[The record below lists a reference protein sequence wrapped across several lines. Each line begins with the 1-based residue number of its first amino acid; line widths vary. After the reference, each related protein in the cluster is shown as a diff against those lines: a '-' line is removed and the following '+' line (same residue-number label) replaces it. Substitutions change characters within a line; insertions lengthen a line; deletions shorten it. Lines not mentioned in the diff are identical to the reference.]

1 MKKLLRTSLSLALLT
16 GVGFAAISLATLP
29 RPEALYGDPDR
40 APSGAGNVIAAGSST
55 DEWPSFGRDIG
66 GSQWS
71 PLNSVNVENVA
82 ALREVWRYDGKDF
95 IAAKGFAGTRLE
107 ATPLMVDGTLYTCT
121 SFDRVLALDP
131 ASGAVRWAYDPHA
144 IHADGAVVLP
154 GERRTRHCRGVAY
167 WRDAKAAAEQMCATR
182 VYRSSGDAA
191 IVAIDGRTGQ
201 PCRDFGAEQGHPGYV
216 THKDFENHGEGIRT
230 ASSPPLVIGDV
241 IVAAANAIDG
251 TMDAADGMVR
261 GFDTRTGV
269 LLWEFNPIP
278 EDKRRVTGAAN
289 VWTLLSGDPERKLVF
304 LATTSPSTDFY
315 GGKRQFDIP
324 LSNAVVAVSTE
335 TGKVVW
341 HYQILKHDLWDY
353 DLPGHP
359 LAVTIRKDGRQRDV
373 LIQQTKMGTLFVLDR
388 DTGEPVFPVEEKRA
402 PASDIPGERAAPFQK
417 TPVLPETFA
426 GTRLTR
432 DDMFGLTPFDRAWCR
447 ARFDELRYEGV
458 FTPPSE
464 QGSLIFPSALGGGNW
479 GGAAYDPHNNLL
491 IIKAENL
498 ATIVTMKPAQSGDG
512 PKDADYLTRPLEGT
526 GFETSGEL
534 FLSPLGIPCTPPPWG
549 TLTAIDMNS
558 GKRVWQVPLGQP
570 RRFGMTA
577 PAFLNWG
584 SPNVAGPVATAG
596 GLVIVGATLD
606 KKIRAYNVK
615 TGRELWASTLPV
627 PGMAVPLTYA
637 HNGRQYVV
645 IAAGGNSLA
654 ETDIADSIVAFAL
667 PQE

>member
-1 MKKLLRTSLSLALLT
+1 MKKLLRAGLYLALLS
-16 GVGFAAISLATLP
+16 GVGLAAISLATLP
-29 RPEALYGDPDR
+29 QPKAHYGDPQR
-40 APSGAGNVIAAGSST
+40 EKHVAGSVIAADGGP

-71 PLNSVNVENVA
+71 PLSAINVHNVA
-82 ALREVWRYDGKDF
+82 SLKEAWRYDGNDY

-131 ASGAVRWAYDPHA
+131 ASGAVRWTYDPHA
-144 IHADGAVVLP
+144 TQADGKAVLP

-167 WRDAKAAAEQMCATR
+167 WRDTESVGERTCETR
-182 VYRSSGDAA
+182 LYRSSGDAA
-191 IVAIDGRTGQ
+191 VVSIDARTGQ
-201 PCRDFGAEQGHPGYV
+201 PCRDFGADYGHPGYV
-216 THKDFENHGEGIRT
+216 THHDFENHGEGIRT

-241 IVAAANAIDG
+241 IVASANAIDG
-251 TMDAADGMVR
+251 TMDAADGMIR
-261 GFDTRTGV
+261 GFDARTGA

-278 EDKRRVTGAAN
+278 ADKRRITGAAN

-324 LSNAVVAVSTE
+324 LSNAVIAVSSE
-335 TGKVVW
+335 TGRIAW

-359 LAVTIRKDGRQRDV
+359 LAVTIRKDGQHRDV

-388 DTGEPVFPVEEKRA
+388 ETGEPVFPVEERPA
-402 PASDIPGERAAPFQK
+402 PVSDVPGERAAPFQRV
-417 TPVLPETFA
+417 PVLPDTFA
-426 GTRLTR
+426 RTRLTR

-447 ARFDELRYEGV
+447 ARFDELRYEGM
-458 FTPPSE
+458 FTPPSSK
-464 QGSLIFPSALGGGNW
+464 GSLIFPSALGGGNW
-479 GGAAYDPHNNLL
+479 GGAAYDPVHNLL

-498 ATIVTMKPAQSGDG
+498 ATIVTMKPAQSVVG
-512 PKDADYLTRPLEGT
+512 PKDADYLTRPLQGT

-534 FLSPLGIPCTPPPWG
+534 FLSPLGLPCTPPPWG
-549 TLTAIDMNS
+549 TLTAIDMDS
-558 GKRVWQVPLGQP
+558 GKRIWQVPLGQS
-570 RRFGMTA
+570 RRFGMTV

-584 SPNVAGPVATAG
+584 SPNVAGPIVTAG
-596 GLVIVGATLD
+596 GIVIIGATLD
-606 KKIRAYNVK
+606 RKIRAYDVK
-615 TGRELWASTLPV
+615 SGRELWESKLPV

-637 HNGRQYVV
+637 YNGRQYVA

-654 ETDIADSIVAFAL
+654 ETEIADSIVAFTL
-667 PQE
+667 P